1 MFQKS
6 LGMIFCDNFEV
17 RQTAKIKYISL
28 FIQEVHFYGLGKY
41 KVGSKNQ
48 VA

>member
-6 LGMIFCDNFEV
+6 LRMIFCDNSEV

-28 FIQEVHFYGLGKY
+28 FIHGVHFSGLGKY